1 MMNFLLSHLRA
12 KLMVL
17 VLLPLGAGAA
27 LTALRIHH
35 QYQVVVGLTPLTA
48 TSRLGARLGDLV
60 HALQAERGFTALFQ
74 GTKGQAFINE
84 LRARRQ
90 ATDAALQA
98 FAAEQ
103 QTPRIATLAAP
114 ALNSLKRLSPLRLS
128 VEGSRSAA
136 ALMDDYSTL
145 VGELLALQDRLVQPA
160 AGTPLEARFHALSAL
175 MHQKEQAELERAVL
189 ANAFSN
195 QAFAVDQRDRFVGL
209 MARQDAEARAF
220 RRSAPPAWQAAHD
233 QALGGSFQEDYRR
246 IQEQAAA
253 ASTRLPEV
261 DPFVWFRIATAR
273 LEAFKA
279 AEGRFTQDLIA
290 EAEGLEGAA
299 KRTGILLVAG
309 SLAFGAL
316 VLAWTHITGE
326 KVLRPIHALEEG
338 FARLRKG
345 DLSVRL
351 AVDGQ
356 DETARVTEAFN
367 STCEQL
373 GFMTSLLKDAAHRVA
388 GEAQGLSASA
398 DRVSG
403 TTQQLAKSTLGQRQA
418 AEQVSAAMLQLSSSV
433 EDLETTLHAVRREGR
448 RAMDLARGA
457 RSLGEEARTLVEGIR
472 LRSDQ
477 AVQASAV
484 ISELGRRLTQA
495 LANIP
500 SEAIRQALERSIQ
513 ASEAAAGLAKQNGLA
528 VNESHTRLKEL
539 GTALE
544 ENLQALAAMDNLAQE
559 IELVARDQVAAS
571 REVSRRMQDTSRGTG
586 EVQLAAA
593 QLANTVPEVNLT
605 AKELAGVAIGLAST
619 ADNFTLA

>member
-1 MMNFLLSHLRA
+1 MMRFLLSHLRA

-35 QYQVVVGLTPLTA
+35 QYLVVVGLTPLTA
-48 TSRLGARLGDLV
+48 TSHLGARLGDLV

-74 GTKGQAFINE
+74 GAKGQAFINE

-98 FAAEQ
+98 FSAEQ

-114 ALNSLKRLSPLRLS
+114 ASSALQRLPALRLS

-160 AGTPLEARFHALSAL
+160 AGTPLETRFHALSAL

-220 RRSAPPAWQAAHD
+220 RRSAPTAWMAAYD

-246 IQEQAAA
+246 IEQGAA
-253 ASTRLPEV
+253 ASTHLPEV

-273 LEAFKA
+273 LEALKIV
-279 AEGRFTQDLIA
+279 EGRFTQDLIT

-299 KRTGILLVAG
+299 KRIGILLVAG

-316 VLAWTHITGE
+316 VLAWTHVTGE

-351 AVDGQ
+351 TVDGQ

-403 TTQQLAKSTLGQRQA
+403 TTEQLAKSTLGQRMA
-418 AEQVSAAMLQLSSSV
+418 AEQVSAAMLQLSTSV
-433 EDLETTLHAVRREGR
+433 EDLETTLHAVRGEGK

-457 RSLGEEARTLVEGIR
+457 QSLGEEARTLVEGIR
-472 LRSDQ
+472 VRSDQ

-495 LANIP
+495 LANVP

-513 ASEAAAGLAKQNGLA
+513 ASEAAAGLAKQNGVA
-528 VNESHTRLKEL
+528 VAESHSRLNDL
-539 GTALE
+539 GTALA
-544 ENLQALAAMDNLAQE
+544 ENLKALAAMDHLAQE
-559 IELVARDQVAAS
+559 IELVAKDQVAAS
-571 REVSRRMQDTSRGTG
+571 REVSKRMQDTSRGTG

-619 ADNFTLA
+619 ADTFTLA